1 MSSTTQ
7 KQQRQKT
14 KKHYHNE
21 KRHRCNVCSKLFSR
35 PSALQTHMYTH
46 TGEKPFQCS
55 SPGCGKCF
63 AVVSNLR
70 RHSKVHTNTP
80 SPRHRLSA
88 QVRHQFIE
96 QMLLRYQESQAYQ
109 EWSPQQQQQQAPV
122 IR

>member
-1 MSSTTQ
+1 MSTSNSCQ
-7 KQQRQKT
+7 KQQT
-14 KKHYHNE
+14 KKHRHNE
-21 KRHRCNVCSKLFSR
+21 KRHRCNVCNKLFSR

-46 TGEKPFQCS
+46 TGEKPFQCP

-70 RHSKVHTNTP
+70 RHSKVHSNTP

-96 QMLLRYQESQAYQ
+96 QMLLRYQASQHYQ
-109 EWSPQQQQQQAPV
+109 EWTQQQQTPTV
-122 IR
+122 IH